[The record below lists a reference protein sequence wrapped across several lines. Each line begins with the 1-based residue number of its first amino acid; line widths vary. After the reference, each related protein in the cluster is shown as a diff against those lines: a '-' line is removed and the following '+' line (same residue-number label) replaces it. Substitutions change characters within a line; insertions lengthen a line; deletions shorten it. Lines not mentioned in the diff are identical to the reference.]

1 MCIQYQKKHVACM
14 HPNNFEGSYSRYDSS
29 KMLPTKG
36 APSAHDWRLRR
47 LIKINFISTTTG
59 GLPIIIIFINHFQF
73 ALHQDRSRAGTSNIH
88 FIQSLTN
95 VD

>member
-59 GLPIIIIFINHFQF
+59 GLPIFSGEGCEILKSKSSFPRWTFF
-73 ALHQDRSRAGTSNIH
+73 VKMDP
-88 FIQSLTN
+88 
-95 VD
+95 